1 MMRLGTI
8 SQLLRS
14 TILVIGLVVLAA
26 GCSKR
31 CDDHAQPD
39 NSTEETGA
47 TRNFTGSL
55 GDEVLIEKPTGVTY
69 RNAEPTGTG
78 VGDEGISDD
87 GDDEADGEGS
97 NKKGRQ

>member
-1 MMRLGTI
+1 MIGFATI
-8 SQLLRS
+8 SQLLRC
-14 TILVIGLVVLAA
+14 TILVFGLVVLAA

-31 CDDHAQPD
+31 CDDHAQP
-39 NSTEETGA
+39 NNTTEETGTA
-47 TRNFTGSL
+47 RNFTGAVN
-55 GDEVLIEKPTGVTY
+55 DDFVIEKPSGVTN
-69 RNAEPTGTG
+69 RNAESTGTG

>member
-1 MMRLGTI
+1 MIRLATI
-8 SQLLRS
+8 PHLLRS

-39 NSTEETGA
+39 DATEETGTA
-47 TRNFTGSL
+47 RNFSGSVN
-55 GDEVLIEKPTGVTY
+55 DEILIEKPSGVTY
-69 RNAEPTGTG
+69 RNAEPAGTG
-78 VGDEGISDD
+78 LDDEGISDD